1 MAWKTGISEKT
12 VLDELLGELRSR
24 LPDGWRLDIAE
35 EPCGRPER
43 GADAVLMIAEP
54 GGQQARVVVVVR
66 NRLEPASAA
75 DSALML
81 LEARGSND
89 AEGSL
94 VVAPFLSPRTRKVL
108 RDRGVGY
115 ADLTGN
121 VWLSLAKPALF
132 IEARGEDRGPVPDTR
147 SIRSLKGP
155 ASGRVVRGLLDLRPP
170 YTITQLKGRIGV
182 PLASVYRV
190 IDFLETEAILTREP
204 RGPVTELDWRALLAR
219 WTNDYGF
226 TSSNRTGTFL
236 DPRGASSA
244 LDKLRS
250 VRIRFAVTGSM
261 AAMGPRA
268 APGRLLAVYVE
279 DLREAIK
286 ALDLRE
292 VESGTNVIL
301 AEPFAEVAFERTR
314 PIDGI
319 TYAAAAQVAADLLT
333 GPGRWPREGEAMI
346 AWMSENEDA
355 WRG

>member
-1 MAWKTGISEKT
+1 MSWKRGTSEKT
-12 VLDELLGELRSR
+12 VLEELLGELRKR
-24 LPDGWRLDIAE
+24 LPDGWRSDIAE
-35 EPCGRPER
+35 ELRGR
-43 GADAVLMIAEP
+43 ADQGVDAILTIAEP
-54 GGQQARVVVVVR
+54 GGQQARVVVDVR
-66 NRLEPASAA
+66 SALEPASAA
-75 DSALML
+75 NSALQL
-81 LEARGSND
+81 LAARRSND
-89 AEGSL
+89 ADGSL
-94 VVAPFLSPRTRKVL
+94 LVAPFLSPRTREVL

-121 VWLSLAKPALF
+121 VRLSLAKPALF
-132 IEARGEDRGPVPDTR
+132 LEAQGEDRSPVPDTR

-170 YTITQLKGRIGV
+170 YTITQLKDRINV
-182 PLASVYRV
+182 PLASIYRV
-190 IDFLETEAILTREP
+190 IDFLESEAILAREP
-204 RGPVTELDWRALLAR
+204 RGPVAELDWRALLAR

-236 DPRGASSA
+236 DPRGALSA
-244 LDKLRS
+244 LDKLPS

-261 AAMGPRA
+261 AAMGPRV

-279 DLREAIK
+279 DLREATK

-292 VESGTNVIL
+292 VESGANVIL
-301 AEPFAEVAFERTR
+301 AEPFDEVAFDRTR

-333 GPGRWPREGEAMI
+333 GPGRWPQEGEAMI

-355 WRG
+355 WRA